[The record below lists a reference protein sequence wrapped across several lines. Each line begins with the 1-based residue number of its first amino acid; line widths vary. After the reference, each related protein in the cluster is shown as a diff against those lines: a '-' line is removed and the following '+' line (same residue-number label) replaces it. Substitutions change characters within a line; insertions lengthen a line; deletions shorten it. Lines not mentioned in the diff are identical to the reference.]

1 MYCLP
6 VLRAGRPKS
15 SYQQGHAPSEV
26 SKEEFSLA
34 FSNLVCL
41 WLFLAYG
48 CIIPISASLFT
59 WLFLYIFQMSL

>member
-15 SYQQGHAPSEV
+15 SYPQGHAPSEV

-34 FSNLVCL
+34 FSKSAVMASFMVLEKCSVCV
-41 WLFLAYG
+41 
-48 CIIPISASLFT
+48 T
-59 WLFLYIFQMSL
+59 